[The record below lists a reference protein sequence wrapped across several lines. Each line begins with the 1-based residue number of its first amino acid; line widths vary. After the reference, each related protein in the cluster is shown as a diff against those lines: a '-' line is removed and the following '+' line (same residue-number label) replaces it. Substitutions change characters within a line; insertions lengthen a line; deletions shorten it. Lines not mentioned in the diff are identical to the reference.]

1 MLYRPRLPST
11 RAQAIQVL
19 HAAHALAERGHRVTV
34 LADRGEGDVTPEG
47 VLREMG
53 LPRCDALDLRVAPTT
68 WRPGA
73 SAWFRW
79 NLARWEG
86 DLVLARAKRYVPLVP
101 ARVPVVLE
109 VHEVD
114 SLLAEEAGRPVD
126 VHLALERGALAR
138 AAGVIANCEGTLA
151 ALQRVHALPRS
162 TVVHNATRP
171 DRAIRPAPTSPRTV
185 LWAGSPHHDK
195 GLRTVLAS
203 VTRWPSDVE
212 LCLLGGAPAGVAL
225 PESERRPGTPRSEL
239 RSPACVRS
247 VPPVSPAEVPHHLAS
262 ASVLLLSLAD
272 DLFGRE
278 LTSPLKLWDYLA
290 TPLPI
295 VAPELPSVRRVV
307 QDDAVT
313 YRAGD
318 PASLAEA
325 VRRAL
330 DAPWRRPRLRT
341 WADRAAEVEGF
352 LRKLGI
358 SA

>member
-19 HAAHALAERGHRVTV
+19 HAAHALAERGHLVTV
-34 LADRGEGDVTPEG
+34 LADRGEGDATPEG

-53 LPRCDALDLRVAPTT
+53 LPRCDGLDLRVAPTT

-86 DLVLARAKRYVPLVP
+86 DVVLARAKRYVPLVP
-101 ARVPVVLE
+101 TRVPVVLE

-114 SLLAEEAGRPVD
+114 SLQAQEAGRPVD
-126 VHLALERGALAR
+126 AHLALERTALAR
-138 AAGVIANCEGTLA
+138 ASGVIANCEGTLA
-151 ALQRVHALPRS
+151 ALQRVHAVPRS
-162 TVVHNATRP
+162 IVVHNATRP

-203 VTRWPSDVE
+203 VTSWPSDVA
-212 LCLLGGAPAGVAL
+212 LCLLGGAPADVAL
-225 PESERRPGTPRSEL
+225 PGSVLSSGAADPHAPVS
-239 RSPACVRS
+239 VRT
-247 VPPVSPAEVPHHLAS
+247 VPPVAPAEVPRHLAS

-295 VAPELPSVRRVV
+295 VAPELPSVLRVV
-307 QDDAVT
+307 GEDAVY

-330 DAPWRRPRLRT
+330 DAPWRPPRLRT
-341 WADRAAEVEGF
+341 WADRAAEVEAF
-352 LRKLGI
+352 LREIGI